1 MLRIF
6 CNIILIMGI
15 GSVGYAHSKP
25 SPSTLKVDCPA
36 PITLM
41 EGSKFD
47 TTVTGVPKVTSNDG
61 GKVTISYLEVYQK
74 GDCKNRADLVT
85 RIFTITNAA
94 GEQVRCNQYITI
106 QHLTVNDIRV
116 PADTTIDYPDSLS
129 TLTQKLL
136 NGFKSFGSVRINYF
150 DTRVSQNCNIPV
162 RIRRQWSFEDVCNG
176 QVRTATTFM
185 NVHKYFNNFKQI
197 ISKSDAIC
205 IDEGYIQL
213 TPVGEFSPY
222 TYKWHTGDS
231 TNALFNKT
239 PGSYTLTITDRFTCT
254 ASVVYDLLSMSQRAD
269 IGGQIKTETSI
280 RVVPDSLVFEDESLI
295 RKYCISRDAGLHYGF
310 TLKSPK
316 AGQYNY
322 RFSKKSEV
330 REGIST
336 KDIVLIQRHIL
347 GIERFKDTAQ
357 NIAADVNFNYQ
368 ITASDITELRRL
380 ILGIRDT
387 FTVAKPWYFL
397 RSDWRS
403 LAKPN
408 RPISEIEFKGV
419 NISNFPLT
427 NVNVYV
433 LKMGDVDFSYKGFHQ
448 NHTET
453 RANQLEVKLQAGLQ
467 QGDRIPVFLN
477 PAFPLYGIQFGLKI
491 LSGQLLGIE
500 PAQLSSDF
508 LGIKDSDIIVSWSTG
523 SELQWD
529 PRQPLFY
536 VKVSGLA
543 RLGINDQM
551 DPEAYDKN
559 IQTHVVSLSDSGS
572 DNIASSESKDWYYP
586 NPTQDQLL
594 LNIGQGPFELHL
606 YDLEGRLCMNF
617 QVYHNQ
623 IISLSEL
630 RNGMYKLVLYKDGK
644 LDRSG
649 WIQKY

>member
-6 CNIILIMGI
+6 CTIIAI
-15 GSVGYAHSKP
+15 GFITGAFAHSKP
-25 SPSTLKVDCPA
+25 APNTLKVDCPS
-36 PITLM
+36 PITLI
-41 EGSKFD
+41 EGSKYD
-47 TTVTGVPKVTSNDG
+47 TTVTGVPKVTANDG

-116 PADTTIDYPDSLS
+116 PADTTIDHPDSLT

-136 NGFKSFGSVRINYF
+136 NGFKSFGSVRISYF

-162 RIRRQWSFEDVCNG
+162 RIRRQWSFEDICNG

-185 NVHKYFNNFKQI
+185 NVHKYFNSFKQI

-205 IDEGYIQL
+205 LDEGFIQL
-213 TPVGEFSPY
+213 TPVGEFTPY
-222 TYKWHTGDS
+222 TYKWNTGDS
-231 TNALFNKT
+231 TSTIFNRT

-269 IGGQIKTETSI
+269 IGGQIKTETGI

-316 AGQYNY
+316 TGLYNY
-322 RFSKKSEV
+322 RFVKKTEA

-347 GIERFKDTAQ
+347 GLERFKDTAQ

-380 ILGIRDT
+380 ILGVRDT
-387 FTVAKPWYFL
+387 FAVAKPWYFL
-397 RSDWRS
+397 RSDWRAV
-403 LAKPN
+403 AKPN

-419 NISNFPLT
+419 NVPNFPLT

-448 NHTET
+448 NQTEL
-453 RANQLEVKLQAGLQ
+453 RSNSADVKLRADLSKGAQV
-467 QGDRIPVFLN
+467 PVYLSSG
-477 PAFPLYGIQFGLKI
+477 FPIYGIQFNLHF
-491 LSGQLLGIE
+491 SS
-500 PAQLSSDF
+500 AQLIGVEEAQLASSFFHID
-508 LGIKDSDIIVSWSTG
+508 GSDLKLSWSTG
-523 SELQWD
+523 SELKWD
-529 PRQPLFY
+529 PDKPLFY
-536 VKVSGLA
+536 IHFSGTPNFELA
-543 RLGINDQM
+543 EKIE
-551 DPEAYDKN
+551 PEAYDQNLIPHKVALEYTAFGM
-559 IQTHVVSLSDSGS
+559 QKSQD
-572 DNIASSESKDWYYP
+572 AKEWFYP
-586 NPTQDQLL
+586 NPTHDEILM
-594 LNIGQGPFELHL
+594 NVGEGPFDLKL
-606 YDLEGRLCMNF
+606 YDLSGREVKSYKVHHAQL
-617 QVYHNQ
+617 
-623 IISLSEL
+623 ISLADFHT
-630 RNGMYKLVLYKDGK
+630 GMYKLVLYKDGK
-644 LDRSG
+644 VEQSG
-649 WIQKY
+649 WVQKN